1 MVTLSDIQ
9 SRKEQILEVA
19 ARHGASRVRIFGSVS
34 RGDASPSSDID
45 LLVHLNENATL
56 LEQIGLKNDL
66 EDLLGWNVDVVDDDA
81 VSPAIRD
88 VIMAE
93 AVTL

>member
-66 EDLLGWNVDVVDDDA
+66 EDLLGCNVDVVDDDA